1 MKECP
6 ACKRCFADDFS
17 HCPTD
22 GDTLTQSL
30 QGEPVLDGRY
40 QLESRLGHGGM
51 GIVFRARHI
60 FLKTSHAIKVVLP
73 DLVGNDPS
81 LVTRFRQE
89 AMAAAAI
96 RHPNIIAV
104 TDFGVARGTMPFLV
118 MEFIK
123 GKSLQD
129 VLSEKG
135 RLTPQQ
141 TFEIIAAVGAGVGA
155 AHRQGIVHRDLKPLN
170 IMIQDGVV
178 SSDAVKVLDF
188 GLAKIKSG
196 ELLGSFVQ
204 AQTTGLMGSP
214 FYMAPEQWSDE
225 EPDRRADVYSLGII
239 IYQML
244 AGDVPFKGASMPSI
258 MKKHLTTA
266 PPPFSMMGL
275 NVAPQLERVIFRA
288 LEKDPDA
295 RPQTV
300 EDLIAELRQAVSTLP
315 QETSL
320 LGGALDPMAT
330 NYMAPAPLLSNDHPV
345 GTVHTGPAGD
355 VTIQEPRQTAVIAP
369 QPATPATGAGG
380 GAINVLGGGAPRT
393 ENLHPGNQTEAINNT
408 AAVNNTAAANN
419 SGAVH
424 GLGAK
429 TTTTSSATPSQM
441 GATNYAGT
449 PPEAARQYES
459 TTRQDRGVFAQ
470 TAGKIGVA
478 PNDAPWSPGGATV
491 VEPSFPQ
498 ASVPPPVPAKS
509 SSLMIVVLAFVALL
523 VLGGGGYAIYYFT
536 HPPTV
541 AHPDPGKTGGD
552 GGTTTTTTNN
562 TPPSIVPE
570 MIAIKGGTYQMG
582 TNDVPTNSTNAF
594 DLNNWPSHTVTV
606 KPFMMQKT
614 EVTNAAY
621 QEFVRET
628 KHKPPTDWANGE
640 PPAGQETSPVR
651 NVSYDDAVSFAAWR
665 SQKDKVTY
673 RLPTEEEWE
682 YAARSGGRYKL
693 YPWGDEWVDGRANV
707 EAGNTKMVGSY
718 PQGANQWGVVDL
730 LGNVSE
736 WTSSQASLYPGNN
749 RMRLPDDAKGQY
761 ILRGGSYLS
770 KHDGDRSINALRRG
784 WSPSSSI
791 FPSCGF
797 RLVRDAS

>member
-1 MKECP
+1 MRECP
-6 ACKRCFADDFS
+6 ACKRCFTDDFA

-22 GDTLTQSL
+22 GDTLIQSL

-40 QLESRLGHGGM
+40 HLESRLGHGGM

-214 FYMAPEQWSDE
+214 YYMAPEQWSDE

-258 MKKHLTTA
+258 MKKHLTA
-266 PPPFSMMGL
+266 PPPPFSALGL
-275 NVAPQLERVIFRA
+275 SVAPQLETVIFRA

-300 EDLIAELRQAVSTLP
+300 EDFIAQLRQAVSTLP
-315 QETSL
+315 REQSL
-320 LGGALDPMAT
+320 LGGTLDPMAT
-330 NYMAPAPLLSNDHPV
+330 NYMAPAPLLSGEQRLA
-345 GTVHTGPAGD
+345 GTVHANPGGEATMGGPH
-355 VTIQEPRQTAVIAP
+355 QTAVIPPARE
-369 QPATPATGAGG
+369 ATPPGAGG
-380 GAINVLGGGAPRT
+380 GVTNVIGGAAPATDALGPNQTDVGDGGRGAGGGKT
-393 ENLHPGNQTEAINNT
+393 IS
-408 AAVNNTAAANN
+408 AAAP
-419 SGAVH
+419 GH
-424 GLGAK
+424 L
-429 TTTTSSATPSQM
+429 
-441 GATNYAGT
+441 GATNYAGAP
-449 PPEAARQYES
+449 PPETPRQFDS
-459 TTRQDRGVFAQ
+459 TTRQDRGLFAQ
-470 TAGKIGVA
+470 TAGRIGA
-478 PNDAPWSPGGATV
+478 PQVDPSWSAAAGGATV
-491 VEPSFPQ
+491 VEPVLPGPSL
-498 ASVPPPVPAKS
+498 APPPPAPQKS
-509 SSLMIVVLAFVALL
+509 SPIVLIGVAALVALL
-523 VLGGGGYAIYYFT
+523 VLGGGGYGLYLALRPDEDQNGT
-536 HPPTV
+536 NGQTNQQQQQQQNQTNKGNGTSV
-541 AHPDPGKTGGD
+541 AQT
-552 GGTTTTTTNN
+552 
-562 TPPSIVPE
+562 IVPE
-570 MIAIKGGTYQMG
+570 MIAIPGGTFQMG
-582 TNDVPTNSTNAF
+582 TNDVSANSTNAF
-594 DLNNWPSHTVTV
+594 DLNSWPAHPVTV

-614 EVTNAAY
+614 ELTNAAY
-621 QEFVRET
+621 LEFVRAT
-628 KHKPPTDWANGE
+628 NHRAPADWANGE

-651 NVSYDDAVSFAAWR
+651 NVSYEDAAAFAKWR
-665 SQKDKVTY
+665 SEKDKVAY

-682 YAARSGGRYKL
+682 YAARSGTKYKL
-693 YPWGDEWVDGRANV
+693 YPWGDGWVDGRANV
-707 EAGNTKMVGSY
+707 DASNTKMVGSY

-730 LGNVSE
+730 IGNVSE

-749 RMRLPDDAKGQY
+749 RLRMADGDPGGNIQ
-761 ILRGGSYLS
+761 RGGSYLS
-770 KHDGDRSINALRRG
+770 KPRGERAINALRRA
-784 WSPSSSI
+784 WSP
-791 FPSCGF
+791 PSTPYPNCGF
-797 RLVRDAS
+797 RLVRDS